1 MLAVFKREF
10 LSYFKSPVGYIAFAL
25 FAFLSGF
32 MFSSAFKVAT
42 INMTS
47 IIIRL
52 CSFFLVIIPIVT
64 MGLLSEDKKRGTDV
78 IYYTAPIPLYKVVL
92 GKYFA
97 AVSLFGVFYST
108 IIVQII
114 VTKLYG
120 GVIGLSVLSATV
132 VFFCMVFL
140 YVAVGIFASSLSESQ
155 IISAIVSFVFILII
169 QLLPTI
175 GSFLSSGIISLMG
188 IFGKPKNTTL
198 TSVRNAIT
206 YAFNW
211 LDPMNRIDTTNM
223 HIFNVVSVIY
233 CLSFAFFFLFLTYRM
248 LEKKRWSQA

>member
-1 MLAVFKREF
+1 MFAIFKREF

-25 FAFLSGF
+25 FSFLSGF
-32 MFSSAFKVAT
+32 MFSSAFKSGE

-52 CSFFLVIIPIVT
+52 CSFFLVLVPIVT
-64 MGLLSEDKKRGTDV
+64 MGLLSEDKRRGTDV
-78 IYYTAPIPLYKVVL
+78 IFYTAPIKLYKVVL
-92 GKYFA
+92 GKFLA
-97 AVSLFGVFYST
+97 AVSLFGILYLT

-114 VTKLYG
+114 VTKAYG
-120 GVIGLSVLSATV
+120 GKIGISVLSATV
-132 VFFCMVFL
+132 IFFCMVLL
-140 YVAVGIFASSLSESQ
+140 YVSIGLFASSISESQ

-175 GSFLSSGIISLMG
+175 GSFLSSAVVSIMG
-188 IFGKPKNTTL
+188 IFGKPSNATIS
-198 TSVRNAIT
+198 SVRNAIT
-206 YAFNW
+206 KAFYW
-211 LDPMNRIDTTNM
+211 FDPMQRIDTTNLD
-223 HIFNVVSVIY
+223 IFNLVSVIY